1 MYVLTHEDTLD
12 GFVAFCT
19 TQHSQ
24 ENVLFW
30 RDVRDFKALPAT
42 DTGALRLRATSIV
55 EKVLLLSR
63 ELARYAR
70 ARAVLASTF
79 ELIL

>member
-12 GFVAFCT
+12 GFVTFCT

-42 DTGALRLRATSIV
+42 DSAALRVRATSIV
-55 EKVLLLSR
+55 EKVHCLLERLPVVSVR
-63 ELARYAR
+63 GPF
-70 ARAVLASTF
+70 SF
-79 ELIL
+79 Q